1 MTDNKLAPEN
11 YLTEKEL
18 AELWKMKRNTLQ
30 KWRSLGVGPRYI
42 KRVGRI
48 VYRKTDVAEFEK
60 NSLYQGTKK
69 KIDPWSPVSNY

>member
-1 MTDNKLAPEN
+1 MTDEKLTPEN

-30 KWRSLGVGPRYI
+30 KWRSLVVGPRYI

-48 VYRKTDVAEFEK
+48 VYRKDDIAEFEVAQTR
-60 NSLYQGTKK
+60 QGTKQL
-69 KIDPWSPVSNY
+69 